1 MKYKFSLKVVTLV
14 PQIIQT
20 INEIT
25 PDSDQR
31 IAAIEQAQ
39 REKSENKKNKNSLEE
54 DLLKQKGKLRSVV
67 NSSEDL
73 SLL

>member
-1 MKYKFSLKVVTLV
+1 MYF
-14 PQIIQT
+14 QIIQT
-20 INEIT
+20 IKEIQ

-31 IAAIEQAQ
+31 IAAIEQAE
-39 REKSENKKNKNSLEE
+39 REKSGSKKSKNSLEE